1 MRSAIAA
8 LILIASSQ
16 AFQPTSSFGVRVAN
30 HESQS
35 TRRIT
40 VAPSI
45 SPYYKRNGRPVPLGM
60 SNPVNAQN
68 YCNRNA
74 TKSSLFQKRFRPIAQ
89 KLRQSFTIL
98 LASLAIFLS
107 STHIHSAPAH
117 ASTVAVASKTST
129 SLLSKIN
136 PFKPRSA
143 SELIDKYVQDRLFAD
158 DEFDPVE
165 SAYREAFSDYP
176 TQGEG
181 YYPTLVADTAASA
194 LGRKDGS
201 QFISKATSVQSD
213 EGGITGALMKASD
226 ILQQRLK
233 VSSSVSYYIIAA
245 GLLLGAT
252 VLPGIVGMS
261 YQVFQRL
268 QIDKSEMKMYGKI
281 TE

>member
-1 MRSAIAA
+1 
-8 LILIASSQ
+8 
-16 AFQPTSSFGVRVAN
+16 
-30 HESQS
+30 
-35 TRRIT
+35 
-40 VAPSI
+40 
-45 SPYYKRNGRPVPLGM
+45 M
-60 SNPVNAQN
+60 SMTNSVNAQN
-68 YCNRNA
+68 CHDKNA
-74 TKSSLFQKRFRPIAQ
+74 IKSSLFQKRIRPLAQ

-117 ASTVAVASKTST
+117 ASTVAVASKAST
-129 SLLSKIN
+129 SLISKIN

-143 SELIDKYVQDRLFAD
+143 SQLIDKYVQDRLFAD

-176 TQGEG
+176 SQGEG
-181 YYPTLVADTAASA
+181 YYPSLVADTAASA

-201 QFISKATSVQSD
+201 SFVSKTTAVQSD
-213 EGGITGALMKASD
+213 DGGITGALMKASD
-226 ILQQRLK
+226 LLQQRLR

-245 GLLLGAT
+245 GLLVGAT